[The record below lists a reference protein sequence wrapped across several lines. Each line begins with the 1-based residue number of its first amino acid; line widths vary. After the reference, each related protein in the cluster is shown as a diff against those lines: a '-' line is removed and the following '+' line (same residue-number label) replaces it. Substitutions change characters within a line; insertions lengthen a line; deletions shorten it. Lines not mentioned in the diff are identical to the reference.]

1 MHVKDSDQIN
11 VKEFEVKPLGGNI
24 LLESRVSA
32 YYKDVFVI
40 IFILYSL
47 LLSK

>member
-1 MHVKDSDQIN
+1 MHVKDSHQIN
-11 VKEFEVKPLGGNI
+11 FKEFEVKPPAGNI
-24 LLESRVSA
+24 LLESRVSG
-32 YYKDVFVI
+32 YYMDVFVI